1 MREEQVADVGKEL
14 LKAEVETTLK
24 CIIAD
29 DSLISCG
36 EDDTSALTTLLET
49 QRQISVQDQLCLV
62 VDLGSGGA
70 VIVELCLCNFSLHD
84 CRVFLLALWDQRFQQ
99 SNILL
104 AAPH

>member
-1 MREEQVADVGKEL
+1 MADVGKEL
-14 LKAEVETTLK
+14 LKAEVETTLQ

-36 EDDTSALTTLLET
+36 EDDTSALTALLET

-70 VIVELCLCNFSLHD
+70 VIVELCLCTFSFHD
-84 CRVFLLALWDQRFQQ
+84 CRVFLLAFWD
-99 SNILL
+99 
-104 AAPH
+104 